1 MYLGKNHHICL
12 SFSDHTDSLSYMN
25 IFPVWSYKC
34 NDIISLDETSIV
46 QRKPNPLNPVFKQDK
61 QIGKSSYP
69 VWVCFCKHT
78 NDNLSN
84 SFRDCNDLFGLVMAY
99 KNNKDSSLDHKLVNI
114 EPSTIEPTWSSL
126 GSEIMR

>member
-1 MYLGKNHHICL
+1 MRPISAARPRIDLCTKN
-12 SFSDHTDSLSYMN
+12 
-25 IFPVWSYKC
+25 PPP
-34 NDIISLDETSIV
+34 
-46 QRKPNPLNPVFKQDK
+46 RKAQSAYPVFKQDK
-61 QIGKSSYP
+61 QIGESSYP

-78 NDNLSN
+78 NDNLTN

-114 EPSTIEPTWSSL
+114 EPTWSSL